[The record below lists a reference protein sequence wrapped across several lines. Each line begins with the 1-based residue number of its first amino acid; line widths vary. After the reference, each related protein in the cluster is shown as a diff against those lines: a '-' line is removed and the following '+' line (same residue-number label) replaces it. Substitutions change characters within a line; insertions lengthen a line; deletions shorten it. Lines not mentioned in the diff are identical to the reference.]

1 VKVEPVRRRGGSDRR
16 ARIGRVATR
25 LGLAVLAALSIA
37 ATPGAG
43 AEAGADRPSLWVQY
57 RSEIISIT
65 AVVVLQTLLISVLL
79 FERRRRGLAEAE
91 SHRRLLEVAHLN
103 RAATVSAMSASIAH
117 EINQPLGAILSNA
130 EAAEELLKSDR
141 FDRVEFAA
149 ILADIR
155 RDDQRAA
162 EIIRSMRGLLRRSEI
177 VSREFDLNDS
187 IRDALGII
195 GPEARSRRVALTADQ
210 ESGVLPVCADPV
222 HLQQVVLNLAIN
234 AMDAL
239 QNCPPEGRAMEIRVA
254 RAGNSEIMVTVSDT
268 GTGIRKDE
276 IESIFEPF
284 YTTKT
289 QGTGLGLSIARS
301 IVETYGGRIWAENGQ
316 NGGAVFRF
324 TLPLA
329 GGRTGEAATIISR
342 NRGSMP

>member
-1 VKVEPVRRRGGSDRR
+1 LSGQRS
-16 ARIGRVATR
+16 IGRAAPR
-25 LGLAVLAALSIA
+25 LVLAVVTALSIA
-37 ATPGAG
+37 ATTGTG
-43 AEAGADRPSLWVQY
+43 AEVGSDRPNLWEHY
-57 RSEIISIT
+57 RGEVIT
-65 AVVVLQTLLISVLL
+65 VAAVVVLQALLISILL
-79 FERRRRGLAEAE
+79 FERRRRSLAEAE
-91 SHRRLLEVAHLN
+91 SRRRLLEVAHLN
-103 RAATVSAMSASIAH
+103 RAATVSAMSASITH

-141 FDRVEFAA
+141 LDRVELAA

-195 GPEARSRRVALTADQ
+195 GPEARSRRVALVADQ
-210 ESGVLPVCADPV
+210 DSGELLVRADPV

-234 AMDAL
+234 GMDAMRDGPL
-239 QNCPPEGRAMEIRVA
+239 DGRILEIRTA
-254 RAGNSEIMVTVSDT
+254 RAGDREVMVTVSDA
-268 GTGIRKDE
+268 GTGIAQDE
-276 IESIFEPF
+276 LKCIFEPF
-284 YTTKT
+284 YTTKA
-289 QGTGLGLSIARS
+289 QGTGLGLSIAHT
-301 IVETYGGRIWAENGQ
+301 IVTTYGGKIWAENRP

-329 GGRTGEAATIISR
+329 QSQQPDDA
-342 NRGSMP
+342 M

>member
-1 VKVEPVRRRGGSDRR
+1 LSGQRW
-16 ARIGRVATR
+16 IGRAAPR
-25 LGLAVLAALSIA
+25 LVLAVVTALSIA
-37 ATPGAG
+37 ATPGTG
-43 AEAGADRPSLWVQY
+43 AEVGSDRPNLWEHY
-57 RSEIISIT
+57 RGEVIT
-65 AVVVLQTLLISVLL
+65 VATIVVLQALLISILL
-79 FERRRRGLAEAE
+79 FERRRRSLAEAE

-103 RAATVSAMSASIAH
+103 RAATVSAMSASITH

-141 FDRVEFAA
+141 LDRAELAA

-195 GPEARSRRVALTADQ
+195 GPEARSRRVALVADL
-210 ESGVLPVCADPV
+210 ESGALLVRADPV

-234 AMDAL
+234 GMDAMQDGPL
-239 QNCPPEGRAMEIRVA
+239 DGRALEIRTA
-254 RAGNSEIMVTVSDT
+254 RAENSEVMVTVSDA
-268 GTGIRKDE
+268 GTGIAQDE
-276 IESIFEPF
+276 LKSIFEPF
-284 YTTKT
+284 YTTKA
-289 QGTGLGLSIARS
+289 QGTGLGLSIAHT
-301 IVETYGGRIWAENGQ
+301 IVTTYGGKIWAENRP

-329 GGRTGEAATIISR
+329 QSQPPDGVV
-342 NRGSMP
+342 

>member
-1 VKVEPVRRRGGSDRR
+1 MRLLGQRW
-16 ARIGRVATR
+16 IGRAALR
-25 LGLAVLAALSIA
+25 LVLAVVAALSIA
-37 ATPGAG
+37 ATPGTG
-43 AEAGADRPSLWVQY
+43 AEAGSDRPNLWEHY
-57 RSEIISIT
+57 RGEVIT
-65 AVVVLQTLLISVLL
+65 VAAIVVLQALLISILL
-79 FERRRRGLAEAE
+79 FERRRRSLAEAE
-91 SHRRLLEVAHLN
+91 SRRRLLEVAHLN
-103 RAATVSAMSASIAH
+103 RAATVSAMSASITH

-141 FDRVEFAA
+141 LDRVELAA

-195 GPEARSRRVALTADQ
+195 GPEARSRRVALVADQ
-210 ESGVLPVCADPV
+210 EGGELLVRADPV

-234 AMDAL
+234 GMDAMRDGPL
-239 QNCPPEGRAMEIRVA
+239 DGRILEIRTA
-254 RAGNSEIMVTVSDT
+254 RAGDREVMVTVSDA
-268 GTGIRKDE
+268 GTGIAQDE
-276 IESIFEPF
+276 LKCIFEPF
-284 YTTKT
+284 YTTKA
-289 QGTGLGLSIARS
+289 QGTGLGLSIAHT
-301 IVETYGGRIWAENGQ
+301 IVTTYGGKIWAENRP

-329 GGRTGEAATIISR
+329 QSQQPDGVV
-342 NRGSMP
+342 

>member
-1 VKVEPVRRRGGSDRR
+1 MRLLGQGW
-16 ARIGRVATR
+16 IGRVAAR
-25 LGLAVLAALSIA
+25 LGLAVAAALSIA

-43 AEAGADRPSLWVQY
+43 SDQPGLWLQY

-91 SHRRLLEVAHLN
+91 SHRRLIEVAHLN

-141 FDRVEFAA
+141 FDRGPFAA

-177 VSREFDLNDS
+177 VSRQFDLNDS
-187 IRDALGII
+187 IRDALGMI
-195 GPEARSRRVALTADQ
+195 GPEARSRRVVLTADQ

-234 AMDAL
+234 AMDAM
-239 QNCPPEGRAMEIRVA
+239 QNCPPEGRAMEVRAA
-254 RAGNSEIMVTVSDT
+254 RTGSSEVMVTVSDT
-268 GTGIRKDE
+268 GTGIRADE
-276 IESIFEPF
+276 LKTIFEPF

-301 IVETYGGRIWAENGQ
+301 IVETYGGSICAENRQG
-316 NGGAVFRF
+316 GGAVFRF

-329 GGRTGEAATIISR
+329 GGRTGEAA
-342 NRGSMP
+342 